1 MFYWESE
8 VRNYEVDQ
16 QSIVNNAIYLNYL
29 EEARAK
35 FVEQSSLNL
44 AAYENLGYHFVIA
57 KISIEYKR
65 SLFAKDYFKVSVTIT
80 KLTENRIIFEQII
93 TRNSDNKIV
102 AQAQVEAACMN
113 IQTRRAEMPEQLK
126 IDLANYF

>member
-65 SLFAKDYFKVSVTIT
+65 SLFAKDSPSLNLQKTELFSN
-80 KLTENRIIFEQII
+80 KLLQE
-93 TRNSDNKIV
+93 
-102 AQAQVEAACMN
+102 
-113 IQTRRAEMPEQLK
+113 IQTIK
-126 IDLANYF
+126 